1 MQRLRSEHQ
10 PPAAAQHWLLCH
22 MHSHQIKQCNCPPR
36 CQNSNLA
43 HAIVM
48 SRTAE
53 EGHISRH
60 TGSELNG
67 SAVAVA
73 DQWVD
78 PPASNETIQ
87 ALSARVC
94 GSPAV
99 DG

>member
-1 MQRLRSEHQ
+1 MCAHSNKQRNCRS
-10 PPAAAQHWLLCH
+10 
-22 MHSHQIKQCNCPPR
+22 R
-36 CQNSNLA
+36 CQDSVLA

-60 TGSELNG
+60 TGAELNG